1 MAHKLNRMT
10 VVAFVVC
17 GIALLG
23 SATMAAADKSV
34 AKPPAG
40 DAFAARSIVNRILD
54 RWYPVASELK
64 QDVAVWRAQFKAVL
78 ERSSLQ
84 TLQSIDAIEA
94 KSAGPNRTLMQLYQ
108 TAFSMAVA
116 DVGAQLA
123 KQMQGASTAKLGS
136 PTTDLVFVGFTPCR
150 VVDTR
155 NSGLG
160 ISAGTQRNFYYFS
173 DGTPAS
179 WSTQGGD
186 AGAASTACPN
196 TVFTSA
202 GGTLGNV
209 APAAAM
215 ANITAVNTTAAGN
228 FIAWGGGA
236 GSIPNTSVLNW
247 DHAGEIIANTTVIP
261 WGGRTG
267 GNLDFTVRYNGP
279 SGFSDVVVDIMGYFI
294 ENAATA
300 LDCTT
305 ATASGPINIGT
316 GSDTTINYP
325 ACPGGYTRTGGYCD
339 GGASTGTSGIYIVET
354 GAVACVFRNLGGATA
369 TGNAISQ
376 CCRVPGR

>member
-305 ATASGPINIGT
+305 ATASLRTFFTGPSMIT
-316 GSDTTINYP
+316 KS
-325 ACPGGYTRTGGYCD
+325 
-339 GGASTGTSGIYIVET
+339 
-354 GAVACVFRNLGGATA
+354 
-369 TGNAISQ
+369 
-376 CCRVPGR
+376 CR